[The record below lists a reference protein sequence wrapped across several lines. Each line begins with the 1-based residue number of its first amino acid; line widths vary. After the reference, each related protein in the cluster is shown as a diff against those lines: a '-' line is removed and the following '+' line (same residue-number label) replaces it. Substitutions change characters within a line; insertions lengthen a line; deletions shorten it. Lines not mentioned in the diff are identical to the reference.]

1 MKVSQ
6 NTVLIIAAIVW
17 YAGGIALLLKGSS
30 LLKQAYEMN
39 SESIWPVVAALIG
52 VIAGLAK
59 SRFLFIRSCKKNI
72 QRIKAITN
80 PRVWQCFK
88 PGLLIFLAV
97 IIPTGAWMS
106 KAVAGNYLF
115 LCLVGALDLSLA
127 VALLTSS
134 LAFWNRSTFTRTR
147 I

>member
-17 YAGGIALLLKGSS
+17 HAGGIALLLKGSS

-39 SESIWPVVAALIG
+39 SEPIWTVIAALIG
-52 VIAGLAK
+52 VVTGLAK

-72 QRIKAITN
+72 QRIKAIAN

-97 IIPTGAWMS
+97 MIPTGAWMS

-134 LAFWNRSTFTRTR
+134 LVFWNRSTFTCTR